1 MWNFLSPPSAEK
13 RSQITV
19 SVAVTRNGTGK
30 VIIAIPN
37 GVALRGRID
46 DDTKSVKVAIG
57 ADEMD
62 GHMAILPAEPEGA
75 GNSFPVTRLKHCI
88 VVKLAPLPGMPI
100 RKTSAGVDYV
110 LSMTPA
116 SQYPVIT
123 FKMPEFLFNAGS
135 TPARGAA
142 IDRSADD
149 KPGSLEMQGNTLIL
163 GAKRVTATT
172 MEAEILKLLVD
183 NFGKPVSRD
192 AVHSSLYCADPNGGA
207 DPKILDVMM
216 TKIRDRIAKAG
227 MPLLIVTERGFGWQM
242 RRAIG

>member
-46 DDTKSVKVAIG
+46 DGTNSVKVAIG

-88 VVKLAPLPGMPI
+88 VVKLAPLPGMSL
-100 RKTSAGVDYV
+100 RKAAASVDYS
-110 LSMTPA
+110 LSRIDEVA
-116 SQYPVIT
+116 AAIT
-123 FKMPEFLFNAGS
+123 FKMPDFLLDAHS
-135 TPARGAA
+135 DKARDAA
-142 IDRSADD
+142 IERSADD
-149 KPGSLEMQGNTLIL
+149 KPASLEMQGNTLIM
-163 GAKRVTATT
+163 GARRVTATK